1 MTRRFIDDDH
11 DILKDGQTLRVP
23 MIMRDGAP
31 NRDLTPLQLEIARAS
46 RQRDA
51 QQNHM
56 TVVDALGRSDQLHLR
71 RPGARYF
78 SADGHGV
85 EHAVQQTLRA
95 MRGQMYDD
103 IKEEVSNRWRTP
115 SQPPSAYPVEGRSDA
130 KSDAKSDA
138 MPVTDTREAA
148 YEAYDAWLRDA
159 WRHQS

>member
-1 MTRRFIDDDH
+1 MTRRFIDDDD

-71 RPGARYF
+71 RPGARYAVHDAG
-78 SADGHGV
+78 SN
-85 EHAVQQTLRA
+85 EHAMQQTLRA
-95 MRGQMYDD
+95 MRDEAYRSVEAEASNAWKG
-103 IKEEVSNRWRTP
+103 SNREIAIP
-115 SQPPSAYPVEGRSDA
+115 DGINIYD
-130 KSDAKSDA
+130 
-138 MPVTDTREAA
+138 
-148 YEAYDAWLRDA
+148 AYDIDISNRYKGGN
-159 WRHQS
+159 R

>member
-1 MTRRFIDDDH
+1 MTRRFIDDDD

-71 RPGARYF
+71 RPGARYAVYDAG
-78 SADGHGV
+78 SN

-95 MRGQMYDD
+95 MRDEAYAFASADA
-103 IKEEVSNRWRTP
+103 SNAWKKGGNREIGM
-115 SQPPSAYPVEGRSDA
+115 SLDSASITDA
-130 KSDAKSDA
+130 
-138 MPVTDTREAA
+138 RERA
-148 YEAYDAWLRDA
+148 YEDYQNYISNA
-159 WRHQS
+159 WRAGR